1 MAKQDK
7 RKIIDIS
14 KIGHTMSIMEFI
26 IFGSIAIY
34 IVVIVLTYFNT
45 EPIHGYEIQM
55 GSLSISKTY
64 TGIALRQ
71 EEIITSSYTGFVN
84 YYVREG
90 ERVST
95 RDVVYSI
102 DESGRL
108 ATMLNSDE
116 LGENSYSDDELKE
129 FRSEI
134 IQYDRVFDAVNYST
148 IYDFKYD
155 LEGSVMKLVNLDM
168 YENMETLNQSNLGNM
183 VNLCTTGK
191 TGYVVYYIDGY
202 EELTTDTLTK
212 EHFNQ
217 TNYEK
222 TRISNNDLISETTAP
237 VCKMITE
244 EQWSVVIP
252 IDEERAVE
260 LEAEEY
266 IKIKFIKTQ
275 ETAWAEVDILRK
287 TDGTY
292 AVLSF
297 QHSCSTFC
305 SDRFVELELILND
318 QEGLKIPNSAIV
330 EKEFFVIPADYMSK
344 GGSNGNYGVLKETF
358 DEKGNPVYEFIE
370 TNVYSK
376 TDDEFYVDNIDLQ
389 IGDYICKPDST
400 AKMAVSKSDTLIGVY
415 NMNKGYADFKQITI
429 LCQNDEYSI
438 VSSNTQYGLT
448 VYDRIVLDA
457 TSVNSDD
464 FIYH

>member
-55 GSLSISKTY
+55 GSLSTSKTY

-71 EEIITSSYTGFVN
+71 EEIITSEYTGYINF
-84 YYVREG
+84 YVREG

-108 ATMLNSDE
+108 VTMLNNGE
-116 LGENSYSDDELKE
+116 LGENNYSDEELKE

-134 IQYDRVFDAVNYST
+134 IQYDRTFDATDYRT
-148 IYDFKYD
+148 IYNFKYD

-168 YENMETLNQSNLGNM
+168 YANMETLNQSNLGNM

-191 TGYVVYYIDGY
+191 TGYVVYYTDGY
-202 EELTTDTLTK
+202 EGLSAETLTI
-212 EHFNQ
+212 EHFDQN
-217 TNYEK
+217 NYEK
-222 TRISNNDLISETTAP
+222 KRIINNDLISETTTP

-252 IDEERAVE
+252 IEEERAAE
-260 LEAEEY
+260 LDSEEY
-266 IKIKFIKTQ
+266 VKIKFIKTQ
-275 ETAWAEVDILRK
+275 ETAWPKVDILRK
-287 TDGTY
+287 ADGTY
-292 AVLSF
+292 AILSF
-297 QHSCSTFC
+297 QHSCKAFC
-305 SDRFVELELILND
+305 SERFIELELNVND
-318 QEGLKIPNSAIV
+318 QKGLKIPNSAIV

-344 GGSNGNYGVLKETF
+344 GGSNGNYGVLKESF
-358 DEKGNPVYEFIE
+358 DEKGNPIYDFVE

-376 TDDEFYVDNIDLQ
+376 TDEEFYVDNIDLK
-389 IGDYICKPDST
+389 IGDYIRKPDST
-400 AKMAVSKSDTLIGVY
+400 AKMAISKSDTLIGVY

-457 TSVNSDD
+457 SSVNSDD

>member
-1 MAKQDK
+1 MAKQEK
-7 RKIIDIS
+7 HKVIDIS
-14 KIGHTMSIMEFI
+14 KIGHTMSIMELL

-34 IVVIVLTYFNT
+34 IVVIVLTYFNKV
-45 EPIHGYEIQM
+45 PIHGYEIQM
-55 GSLSISKTY
+55 GSLSISKMY

-71 EEIITSSYTGFVN
+71 EEIVTSPYTGFVN

-108 ATMLNSDE
+108 ATMLNSGE
-116 LGENSYSDDELKE
+116 LGENNYSDEELKE
-129 FRSEI
+129 FRAEI
-134 IQYDRVFDAVNYST
+134 IQYDRVFDAFDYRT

-168 YENMETLNQSNLGNM
+168 YENMELLNQTNLGNM

-191 TGYVVYYIDGY
+191 TGYVVYYTDGY
-202 EELTTDTLTK
+202 EDLTIETITK
-212 EHFNQ
+212 EHFDQ
-217 TNYEK
+217 SNYEK
-222 TRISNNDLISETTAP
+222 IRISNNDLISETTAP

-244 EQWSVVIP
+244 EQWSIVIP
-252 IDEERAVE
+252 IEEERAIE
-260 LEAEEY
+260 LEKEDY
-266 IKIKFIKTQ
+266 VKIKFIKTQ
-275 ETAWAEVDILRK
+275 ENAWAKINILRK
-287 TDGTY
+287 ADGVY

-297 QHSCSTFC
+297 QHSCSTFS
-305 SDRFVELELILND
+305 SDRFIELELIIND
-318 QEGLKIPNSAIV
+318 LEGLKIPNSAIV
-330 EKEFFVIPADYMSK
+330 EKNFFVIPAEYMSK

-358 DEKGNPVYEFIE
+358 DEKGNPIYEFVE

-376 TDDEFYVDNIDLQ
+376 TENEFYVDNIDLK

-400 AKMAVSKSDTLIGVY
+400 AKIAVSKSDTLIGVY

-429 LCQNDEYSI
+429 LCQNAEYAI

-464 FIYH
+464 FIYQ